1 MEKHIVGYVVEW
13 EQQSYKKKLKTQ
25 IDFELFL
32 DTNGIK
38 RPNPYNMIKSNNKIY
53 FLYTENDIQKSKDIT
68 DWRFWFKEGNNKY
81 LFNILDTWQE
91 EKQEETK
98 RYAIANEPENM
109 NSKNIKEITNE
120 KDFDFDT
127 KSITISLQNKM

>member
-91 EKQEETK
+91 GKQEETK

-109 NSKNIKEITNE
+109 NSKNIKEIT
-120 KDFDFDT
+120 
-127 KSITISLQNKM
+127 ISLQNKM

>member
-109 NSKNIKEITNE
+109 NSKNIKEIT
-120 KDFDFDT
+120 
-127 KSITISLQNKM
+127 ISLQNKM

>member
-91 EKQEETK
+91 GKQEETK
-98 RYAIANEPENM
+98 RYAIATEPYM

>member
-98 RYAIANEPENM
+98 RYAIATEPYM

>member
-109 NSKNIKEITNE
+109 NSKNIKEIT
-120 KDFDFDT
+120 
-127 KSITISLQNKM
+127 ISLQNKMWKNLVEILESI